1 MQGRTKSTQLA
12 SVIDSQTGHKDAT
25 RPSLTPAE
33 QEFAE
38 HLRLSVLK
46 ELSTPG
52 FTQIYIDFDC
62 DHPPHS
68 AQQWHFNLGVS
79 PFSSAPAASG
89 CCELAVPGRWRLHLR
104 ASYIKHWLADHTAQL
119 ELKLLSV
126 QVLNLV
132 ASMQVRRQIRL
143 DYQSYDYWYGYSR
156 ALQAIETLLKQ
167 YAQLQLPL
175 VLVGE
180 KGTGKLPAAMSLH
193 CYRHAAAA
201 PFIRSDCR
209 AWEPNS
215 AAKQLHDL
223 AQQARGGSLYLA
235 HTECLQGPE
244 QTYLRDFVT
253 RPKAD
258 FMLILGSRCVADI
271 DALTAPECN
280 EFLAWAEFHCVCV
293 RLPRLQER
301 VHDIRAFVQG
311 FLTDNQLDLSINPAA
326 LAVLEAYSWPE
337 NACQLQ
343 SVLRKSAHLVTN
355 ELCDQ
360 QLLNWFPALRC
371 QSLQLVKTTET
382 AIPQAADF
390 RSLSHISK
398 RRHSFQAWFGV
409 TQPELEHPA
418 LMRALEHIWI
428 NYPQPLALNNVAA
441 KACVS
446 PSHLSYLFKQR
457 LQRSFKQILTE
468 IRIDKAKHIFENMP
482 ARQITQVCI
491 DVGFA
496 DLSHFEKTFKRVVG
510 LNPRC
515 YRQQFRQ
522 PLSTQS

>member
-1 MQGRTKSTQLA
+1 M
-12 SVIDSQTGHKDAT
+12 
-25 RPSLTPAE
+25 
-33 QEFAE
+33 
-38 HLRLSVLK
+38 
-46 ELSTPG
+46 
-52 FTQIYIDFDC
+52 
-62 DHPPHS
+62 
-68 AQQWHFNLGVS
+68 
-79 PFSSAPAASG
+79 
-89 CCELAVPGRWRLHLR
+89 
-104 ASYIKHWLADHTAQL
+104 
-119 ELKLLSV
+119 
-126 QVLNLV
+126 
-132 ASMQVRRQIRL
+132 
-143 DYQSYDYWYGYSR
+143 
-156 ALQAIETLLKQ
+156 
-167 YAQLQLPL
+167 
-175 VLVGE
+175 
-180 KGTGKLPAAMSLH
+180 
-193 CYRHAAAA
+193 
-201 PFIRSDCR
+201 
-209 AWEPNS
+209 
-215 AAKQLHDL
+215 
-223 AQQARGGSLYLA
+223 
-235 HTECLQGPE
+235 
-244 QTYLRDFVT
+244 
-253 RPKAD
+253 
-258 FMLILGSRCVADI
+258 
-271 DALTAPECN
+271 
-280 EFLAWAEFHCVCV
+280 
-293 RLPRLQER
+293 
-301 VHDIRAFVQG
+301 HDIRAFVQG

-398 RRHSFQAWFGV
+398 RRHSFQAWIGV